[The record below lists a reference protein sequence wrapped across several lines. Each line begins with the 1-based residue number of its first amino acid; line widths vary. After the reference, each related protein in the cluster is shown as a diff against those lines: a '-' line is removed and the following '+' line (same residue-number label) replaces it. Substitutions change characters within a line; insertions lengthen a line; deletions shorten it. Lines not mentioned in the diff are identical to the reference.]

1 MSLTQQPSGKRIDS
15 DVFVTFLEYQPG
27 RSRDL
32 LTDGVE
38 YGSFRNVE
46 SLAMRSS
53 SMRSTSSTSWS
64 DSSDAEGSAFH
75 GDKLH
80 IKDEEKGS
88 PAIRAYNRAFN
99 KLMHKKSKPTVPDA
113 VSTTFS

>member
-1 MSLTQQPSGKRIDS
+1 MSLTHQPSGKRIDS

-88 PAIRAYNRAFN
+88 PAVRAYNRAFN

-113 VSTTFS
+113 AITTFS